1 MNLKDTKPGIIKTCQ
16 VCNSKNVYEVLDL
29 GYSGL
34 CDSLLN
40 KNQLKQREKNYP
52 LKLMRCKKCQLLQ
65 LNYVVDN
72 QKFFTSS
79 TLIKV
84 VLQKL

>member
-16 VCNSKNVYEVLDL
+16 VCNSKSVYEVLDL

-52 LKLMRCKKCQLLQ
+52 LNSM
-65 LNYVVDN
+65 
-72 QKFFTSS
+72 
-79 TLIKV
+79 
-84 VLQKL
+84 

>member
-1 MNLKDTKPGIIKTCQ
+1 MNLKDTKPGIIKACQ
-16 VCNSKNVYEVLDL
+16 VCNSKNVYQVLDL

-40 KNQLKQREKNYP
+40 KNQLKKKEKNYP

-72 QKFFTSS
+72 QKVFHKQYPYKSGIT
-79 TLIKV
+79 
-84 VLQKL
+84 